1 MTRNKSVNKMS
12 NKLKVLLFLP
22 VLALLG
28 AVYVGGKS
36 EVYANADAANQAC
49 KGVEALGVTCDAAGS
64 AQEVISGPVQVVVQL
79 LTYIVGVASVVM
91 IIYGALK
98 FITSG
103 GNSDATKSAKSTII
117 YALVGLVIVL
127 LANVII
133 SFVFAQAKDIENGP
147 TPSGPSGCVD
157 DPATAADEC
166 ADEEEADPQD
176 PSPEDPEP
184 ADPQPDPAPETPP
197 EKPPGR

>member
-1 MTRNKSVNKMS
+1 MTKNKSTNRIS

-28 AVYVGGKS
+28 AIYMGGGS
-36 EVYANADAANQAC
+36 EVYANADAAAKAC
-49 KGVEALGVTCDAAGS
+49 EGVAALGVTCDAAGS
-64 AQEVISGPVQVVVQL
+64 AEDVIKGPVQVVVQL

-117 YALVGLVIVL
+117 YALVGLTIVL

-133 SFVFAQAKDIENGP
+133 SFVFNQAREIENGP
-147 TPSGPSGCVD
+147 APSGSSGCVD

-197 EKPPGR
+197 GR